1 MAQTEGYFLFGA
13 PATGK
18 GEQSDRLE
26 KRHGL
31 VAIVTRRLIKAK
43 SAVDPAF
50 KAMADPIIA
59 SGNFLDDTVIHGL
72 IMEAIGKLPSF
83 VPPVFDGACRTVFQ
97 ARLLREELLSFRCG
111 YRPVILH
118 IDTPFEL
125 CLERMKK
132 RAEKEGRTDDNEEVF
147 RERYDLYL
155 RETMPVLDFFSLY
168 TEIVKIDGTRD
179 IEGVYAQISQYIHAP
194 MRTA

>member
-1 MAQTEGYFLFGA
+1 MAQTEAYFLFGA

-18 GEQSDRLE
+18 GAQSDLLE
-26 KRHGL
+26 KRDGL
-31 VAIVTRRLIKAK
+31 VAIVNRKLIKARTL
-43 SAVDPAF
+43 VDPEF
-50 KAMADPIIA
+50 KAMADACVARGI
-59 SGNFLDDTVIHGL
+59 FLDDTVIHGL
-72 IMEAIGKLPSF
+72 IMEAIGKLQSF

-132 RAEKEGRTDDNEEVF
+132 RAKKEGRTDDNEEVF
-147 RERYDLYL
+147 
-155 RETMPVLDFFSLY
+155 
-168 TEIVKIDGTRD
+168 
-179 IEGVYAQISQYIHAP
+179 
-194 MRTA
+194 